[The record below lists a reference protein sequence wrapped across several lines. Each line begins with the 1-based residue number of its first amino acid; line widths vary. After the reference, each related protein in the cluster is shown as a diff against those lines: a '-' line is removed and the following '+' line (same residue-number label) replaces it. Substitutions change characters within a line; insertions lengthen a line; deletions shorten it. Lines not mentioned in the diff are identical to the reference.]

1 MKLPS
6 DLVLNTTL
14 EDPDKKIYVVS
25 YQNSGRTWLRSL
37 LSRYKQLLL
46 DVDGFHIKLHVYYSE
61 QPYCPQFIFYHAKS
75 ADIPDK
81 PLFINRLLGR
91 REIVYDF
98 DSTLYE
104 KSRLLLLMRSP
115 KDVMV
120 SSYHELGSRQGLFKG
135 SISEF
140 VRDPRFG
147 LERWIHF
154 HNFMQSQRNLDD
166 PKTLL
171 VSYEELRSKTSQTLE
186 QIIRFADFQV
196 KTKWIAD
203 AIGFSSIENM
213 RELEFSNKLIRPAN
227 TDAGTNQSTR
237 KVRSGIVGGYKN
249 SLSAEDIGYIDE
261 TVKAQL
267 SSYYLEHKFLS

>member
-46 DVDGFHIKLHVYYSE
+46 DVDGFHIKLHAYYSE
-61 QPYCPQFIFYHAKS
+61 QPYCPQFIFYHARS

-81 PLFINRLLGR
+81 PSLIKRLLGR

-104 KSRLLLLMRSP
+104 KSRLLLLVRSP

-140 VRDPRFG
+140 IRDPRFG
-147 LERWIHF
+147 LERWIRF

-166 PKTLL
+166 PKTLI
-171 VSYEELRSKTSQTLE
+171 VSYEELRSKTGQTLE
-186 QIIRFADFQV
+186 EIIRFADFQV

-203 AIGFSSIENM
+203 AIEFSSIENM
-213 RELEFSNKLIRPAN
+213 RQLELSNKLIRPAN
-227 TDAGTNQSTR
+227 TDASTNQSTR

-249 SLSAEDIGYIDE
+249 SLSAKDIGYIDE